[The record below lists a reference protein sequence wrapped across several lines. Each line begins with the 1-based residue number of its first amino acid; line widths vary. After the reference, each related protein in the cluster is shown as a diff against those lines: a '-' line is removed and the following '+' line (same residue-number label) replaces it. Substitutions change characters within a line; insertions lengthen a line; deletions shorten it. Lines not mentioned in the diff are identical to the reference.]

1 MTSCHVL
8 TCQDCSILLFLDI
21 KGVVFCILPNS
32 FPCLQYQAKAHPN
45 RNLLNRLV
53 YDTTS
58 WKFILALLWCS
69 TLPMQWWW
77 FVCPTTYLWILDRQL
92 RGPQVYLQSRR
103 GFKIF
108 HLNVRSITHKMDSI
122 RLLLKDNNLDVLTVS
137 ETWLSPK
144 VTDTEITFPGY

>member
-1 MTSCHVL
+1 MSRIDLSRLFHSAIPWYKRRCFLYTSQQL
-8 TCQDCSILLFLDI
+8 SMPTI
-21 KGVVFCILPNS
+21 K
-32 FPCLQYQAKAHPN
+32 AKAHPN

>member
-1 MTSCHVL
+1 MSRINLSRLFHSAIPWYKRRCFLYTSQQL
-8 TCQDCSILLFLDI
+8 SMPTI
-21 KGVVFCILPNS
+21 K
-32 FPCLQYQAKAHPN
+32 AKAHPN